1 MKTKINIGHIVLCT
15 LLFSFIT
22 GAVLYFFIKDASVV
36 ILPIVAVPFSALL
49 IRLFMYNRAK
59 YFNYILSV
67 MGFAISIVAI
77 DILLYYI
84 SEYGKDTMY
93 FIMWKDL
100 ICFVCAMTML
110 DLAILIP
117 IYLSNKA
124 PRFMIIVQYACIALL
139 IILMAAAGFVA
150 MEDLKISSLAILV
163 ISAVVLAVSVALSL
177 FKHRK
182 PLTDN
187 CSR

>member
-1 MKTKINIGHIVLCT
+1 MYS

-67 MGFAISIVAI
+67 TGFAISIVAI

-117 IYLSNKA
+117 IYLSNKT